1 MKLKITTGSI
11 VSAAVLANALVST
24 QVHASGFALIEFSG
38 SGMGN
43 AFAGASASAEDASTV
58 QFNPAGMTLLTG
70 EQAVGVMH
78 YIRPKADFSNNGSTG
93 AVSLGSPALSGSNDD
108 GGRDAYVPNFYYVR
122 DINDQMKFG
131 FGMNTPFG
139 LATKYDDN
147 WVGRYHAVESDVMT
161 VNFNPSLSYKM
172 DDKLSLGFGASIQ
185 YVDVILSSAIDFG
198 AICYAAL
205 GPVAC
210 GALGATPQNAD
221 GFATLT
227 GDNWGYGWNIG
238 ALYQFSKDTRVG
250 LAYRSEVE
258 HDVTGEADFT
268 VPGAASFAT
277 ASGAF
282 VDTGLKASI
291 TLPDSLSASFYH
303 SYDSKLA
310 LLADITWTGWS
321 DFKEL
326 RIVYDNVNQPD
337 SVTTED
343 WNNSLRYSLGANY
356 RMDEKLLLRV
366 GLAYDETPIPSAE
379 RRTPRVPGDNRTWLS
394 FGAQYKL
401 DKEFTIDVGYSHLF
415 VSKTQINNTYES
427 SVPTL
432 EATITGDYDAA
443 VDILSAQVTWNF

>member
-1 MKLKITTGSI
+1 MKLKITTGSMT
-11 VSAAVLANALVST
+11 VAAVLANVLVSS

-43 AFAGASASAEDASTV
+43 AFAGAAASAEDASTV
-58 QFNPAGMTLLTG
+58 QFNPAGMVLLNG
-70 EQAVGVMH
+70 EQMVGVLH
-78 YIRPKADFSNNGSTG
+78 YIRPVADFSNNSSTG
-93 AVSLGSPALSGSNDD
+93 AAILGSPALSGADDD

-122 DINDQMKFG
+122 DINEQMKFG

-139 LATKYDDN
+139 LATQYDDN

-161 VNFNPSLSYKM
+161 VNFNPSLSYKL
-172 DDKLSLGFGASIQ
+172 DDKLSLGFGVSAQ
-185 YVDVILSSAIDFG
+185 YVDVILSSAVDFG
-198 AICYAAL
+198 SLCYAAL
-205 GPVAC
+205 GPAAC
-210 GALGATPQNAD
+210 GALGATPQAAD

-227 GDNWGYGWNIG
+227 GDNWGYGWNMG
-238 ALYQFSKDTRVG
+238 VLYQFSKDTRLG

-258 HDVTGEADFT
+258 HDVSGDADFT
-268 VPGAASFAT
+268 VPAAASFVT

-291 TLPDSLSASFYH
+291 TLPDSLSASVYH
-303 SYDSKLA
+303 AYNSQLA
-310 LLADITWTGWS
+310 VLADITWTGWS

-326 RIVYDNVNQPD
+326 RIVYDNVNQPN

-356 RMDEKLLLRV
+356 RLDEKLLLRA

-379 RRTPRVPGDNRTWLS
+379 LRTPRVPGDNRTWLS
-394 FGAQYKL
+394 FGAQYRL
-401 DKEFTIDVGYSHLF
+401 DNEFTIDLGYSHLF

-427 SVPTL
+427 SIPTL
-432 EATITGDYDAA
+432 AATLNGKYDAA